1 MISIENGR
9 KMRNVFMHTLKNN
22 RVFLF
27 VKDMIVHFIHDDVTS
42 LSAQLAY
49 YMLLSIFPFFIFL
62 VTLLGFL
69 PISTEGV
76 LDVLEVLMPGSV
88 TDLLISTLE
97 QLLNTK
103 RSGLLVISLIG
114 TLWAASSA
122 LNAVI
127 YALNKAYD
135 VPQERSWL
143 FSRFLSIVFT
153 VGMVLAILITLI
165 FPVFGTLL
173 EKIFIQLFGVS
184 DTFLFI
190 WSILRWAISFIYLVF
205 LFTLLYYFA
214 PNRKVALKHILVGA
228 NVAAIGWIVVSFG
241 FSYYITNFKN
251 YSLTYGSLGGVI
263 ILMVWFYL
271 SGMIVI
277 VGGQLNAQLE
287 RTKTP

>member
-1 MISIENGR
+1 
-9 KMRNVFMHTLKNN
+9 MHTLKNN
-22 RVFLF
+22 PVYLF
-27 VKDMIVHFIHDDVTS
+27 IKEMVIHFIHDDVTS

-49 YMLLSIFPFFIFL
+49 YLLLSIFPFFIFL

-69 PISTEGV
+69 PISTEGA
-76 LDVLEVLMPGSV
+76 LEMLEVLMPGSV
-88 TDLLISTLE
+88 TDLLISTLD

-103 RSGLLVISLIG
+103 RSGLLFISLIG
-114 TLWAASSA
+114 TLLAASSA

-153 VGMVLAILITLI
+153 IGIVLAILITLI
-165 FPVFGTLL
+165 FPVFATML
-173 EKIFIQLFGVS
+173 EEFFIHFFGVS
-184 DTFLFI
+184 NTFLLL

-214 PNRKVALKHILVGA
+214 PNRKVPLKHILVGA
-228 NVAAIGWIVVSFG
+228 NFAAIGWIGVSLG
-241 FSYYITNFKN
+241 FSYYINNFKN

-263 ILMVWFYL
+263 ILMIWFYL

-287 RTKTP
+287 RRKKTL

>member
-1 MISIENGR
+1 MNR
-9 KMRNVFMHTLKNN
+9 LKNN
-22 RVFLF
+22 RFFLF
-27 VKDMIVHFIHDDVTS
+27 IKEMVIHFIRDDVTS

-49 YMLLSIFPFFIFL
+49 YLLLSIFPFFIFL

-103 RSGLLVISLIG
+103 RSGVLLISLLG

-153 VGMVLAILITLI
+153 IGVVIAILIMLV
-165 FPVFGTLL
+165 FPVFGKMI
-173 EKIFIQLFGVS
+173 EEYYIHFFGVS
-184 DTFLFI
+184 DTVLFI
-190 WSILRWAISFIYLVF
+190 WSILRWAISYVYLVF

-214 PNRKVALKHILVGA
+214 PNRKVPLKHIIVGA
-228 NVAAIGWIVVSFG
+228 NVATLGWIGVSVG
-241 FSYYITNFKN
+241 FSYYINNFKN

-263 ILMVWFYL
+263 ILMIWFYL
-271 SGMIVI
+271 SGMIII

-287 RTKTP
+287 RKKTH

>member
-1 MISIENGR
+1 
-9 KMRNVFMHTLKNN
+9 MHTLKNN

>member
-1 MISIENGR
+1 MNS
-9 KMRNVFMHTLKNN
+9 LKNN
-22 RVFLF
+22 HLFLF

-69 PISTEGV
+69 PISTEGT

-88 TDLLISTLE
+88 TDLLISTLD

-103 RSGLLVISLIG
+103 RSGLLVVSILG
-114 TLWAASSA
+114 TLWVASSA
-122 LNAVI
+122 ISAVI
-127 YALNKAYD
+127 HALNKAYD
-135 VPQERSWL
+135 VPQERSW
-143 FSRFLSIVFT
+143 FFRRFLSIVFT
-153 VGMVLAILITLI
+153 IGMVLAVLITLI
-165 FPVFGTLL
+165 FPVFGTML
-173 EKIFIQLFGVS
+173 EQIVSRLFGVS

-190 WSILRWAISFIYLVF
+190 WSILRWVISFIYLVF

-214 PNRKVALKHILVGA
+214 PNRKVPLKYSIVGA
-228 NVAAIGWIVVSFG
+228 HFAAIGWIVVSFG
-241 FSYYITNFKN
+241 FSFYINNFKN
-251 YSLTYGSLGGVI
+251 YSLMYGSLGGAI

-277 VGGQLNAQLE
+277 VGGQINAQIE